1 MVLLVA
7 GGVLTGDI
15 DRQVDKDSNIVSRKE
30 ETKTALV
37 IFQPSGRR
45 GRFPIGMPV
54 LQAARK
60 LGVYLESVC
69 GGRGLCGRCQII
81 VTTGTFAKYGITSRD
96 AHLSPIEKHENDYR
110 SKKFL
115 GEDRRLGCSALIFG
129 DLVVNIPSE
138 ARSNR
143 QLIRKRAE
151 HRKIERDLVT
161 HLRYVELPEPDILL
175 PIGDTNRL
183 INVLEKDWGY
193 SSLSIDPSLLP
204 SVQSIVRKGDW
215 KVTAAVF
222 EEQNGPPIVT
232 GLWPGLKER
241 IYGLSIDIGSTTI
254 ASHLCDLTTGRV
266 VSSSGAL
273 NPQIRFGE
281 DLMSRISYIQMN
293 PGSESELT
301 DEVRNAIDE
310 LIIKTSKEARIALAD
325 ILEAIIVGN
334 PIMHHLFLGI
344 NPSELGGAPFTLAV
358 SSAISFPVGDIIP
371 SLPPTSRLHLLPCIA
386 GHVGADA
393 AAVML
398 SERPYKKEDNI
409 LIVDIGTNAE
419 IIFGNNKR
427 LLAASSPTGPAFEGA
442 EISCGQRAA
451 PGAIERVRIDPQTFE
466 PIFKVIGIDHWSNE
480 TEFAEQIERIG
491 VTGICG
497 SGIVEV
503 IAEMFLKNIV
513 SSDGVINCPCKKA
526 EQYLVKVD
534 RTYKYIIY
542 NGELEISVSQKD
554 VRAIQ
559 LAKAALYAGVRLLM
573 DKINVDEVSKIRLAG
588 AFGSYIDPK
597 YAMILGLI
605 PDCDLGKVSS
615 IGNAASTGA
624 RMALLN
630 RKFRHE
636 IQEEVE
642 KIEKVETAMET
653 RFQEHFINAMAFPN
667 KVEKFPLLRSKVSLP
682 APSAEDNVRR
692 GSRKRRRRM

>member
-1 MVLLVA
+1 MLVA
-7 GGVLTGDI
+7 GGVPTGGI
-15 DRQVDKDSNIVSRKE
+15 GRRAVKVLKIMSRE
-30 ETKTALV
+30 EEAKTALV
-37 IFQPSGRR
+37 VFQPSGRR

-60 LGVYLESVC
+60 MGVYLESVC

-96 AHLSPIEKHENDYR
+96 DHLSPIEKHENDYR
-110 SKKFL
+110 NKRFL
-115 GEDRRLGCSALIFG
+115 GEDRRLGCSALIYG
-129 DLVVNIPSE
+129 DLVINIPSE

-143 QLIRKRAE
+143 QVIRKRAE
-151 HRKIERDLVT
+151 NRRIERDLIT
-161 HLRYVELPEPDILL
+161 HLRYVELSKPDILL
-175 PIGDTNRL
+175 PTGDTNRL
-183 INVLEKDWGY
+183 LHALEQDWGY
-193 SSLSIDPSLLP
+193 TSLSIDTSLLP
-204 SVQSIVRKGDW
+204 SVQSIVRESDW

-222 EEQNGPPIVT
+222 EEQNGLPVVT

-241 IYGLSIDIGSTTI
+241 VYGLTVDIGSTTI

-266 VSSSGAL
+266 VNTSGTL

-293 PGSESELT
+293 PDSEAELT
-301 DEVRNAIDE
+301 VEVRKAIDE
-310 LIIKTSKEARIALAD
+310 LIVKTTKESGIAPED
-325 ILEAIIVGN
+325 ILEVVIVGN
-334 PIMHHLFLGI
+334 PIMHHLYLGI
-344 NPSELGGAPFTLAV
+344 NPSELGGAPFALAI
-358 SSAISFPVGDIIP
+358 SSAITCPVEDIVSPLP
-371 SLPPTSRLHLLPCIA
+371 SSSRLHLLPCIA

-398 SERPYKKEDNI
+398 SERPYKKEGNI

-419 IIFGNNKR
+419 IIFGNKKR
-427 LLAASSPTGPAFEGA
+427 LFAASSPTGPAFEGA

-466 PIFKVIGIDHWSNE
+466 PIFKVIGIENWSNE
-480 TEFAEQIERIG
+480 PEFLEQVEGIG

-503 IAEMFLKNIV
+503 IAEMFLRKIL
-513 SSDGVINCPCKKA
+513 SSDGVITCPSTDAKR
-526 EQYLVKVD
+526 YLIKTD

-542 NGELEISVSQKD
+542 DGALEVSVSQKD

-559 LAKAALYAGVRLLM
+559 LAKAALFAGVRLLM
-573 DKINVDEVSKIRLAG
+573 DKINVEEVSQIRLAG

-630 RKFRHE
+630 RKLRQE
-636 IQEEVE
+636 IQEEVG
-642 KIEKVETAMET
+642 KIEKIETAMET
-653 RFQEHFINAMAFPN
+653 RFQEHFVNAMAFPN
-667 KVEKFPLLRSKVSLP
+667 KVEKFPLLSSKVSLP
-682 APSAEDNVRR
+682 APFTARDVRR
-692 GSRKRRRRM
+692 GSRNRRRKT